1 MNTLKIL
8 PIAVLLLSCDT
19 KDSNYVSNYVAA
31 DDVFISDNK
40 VYAVGSTCEG
50 SSSTNCPTLWIDGD
64 LQNIGSVG
72 NFNSATSVFVEGDD
86 VYVTIDEHDTMNCY
100 IWKNGEKKIIDGA
113 TELTSL
119 YVKDRNVYIAGSYN
133 EQPTIW
139 INNNRQILSH
149 ETGCVND
156 ILVYENDVYAVGY
169 LGSVFNPLAVLW
181 KNGKMEKLGNNN
193 SEAFDILIHNGSL
206 YIAGKNNNCA
216 TLWLNGQSSTLEYE
230 KSHAYSVALLGDDI
244 YVGGQG
250 FDKVGRSCS
259 RLWKNGTPLPIAN
272 EMGYQI
278 LSVVAD
284 SDKLYVAGTGKD
296 RNPIWILNK

>member
-1 MNTLKIL
+1 MNALKFL
-8 PIAVLLLSCDT
+8 PIIVLLLSCS
-19 KDSNYVSNYVAA
+19 KDVQYVAA
-31 DDVFISDNK
+31 DDIFISDNK
-40 VYAVGSTCEG
+40 VYVVGNTSEG
-50 SSSTNCPTLWIDGD
+50 SSSTHCPTLWIDGD

-86 VYVTIDEHDTMNCY
+86 VYVTIDEHDKMNCY

-133 EQPTIW
+133 RQPTIW
-139 INNNRQILSH
+139 INDDRQILSL
-149 ETGCVND
+149 ENGCVND
-156 ILVYENDVYAVGY
+156 ILVYGNDIYAVGY
-169 LGSVFNPLAVLW
+169 LESNVTYQAVLW
-181 KNGKMEKLGNNN
+181 KNGEVERLGSDI
-193 SEAFDILIHNGSL
+193 SEANDILIHNGNL
-206 YIAGKNNNCA
+206 YIAGQDYNCA
-216 TLWLNGQSSTLEYE
+216 TLWLNGQSNILGPD
-230 KSHAYSVALLGDDI
+230 KSCAYSVAIFGDDI
-244 YVGGQG
+244 YVGGTGYEESQ
-250 FDKVGRSCS
+250 RRACS
-259 RLWKNGTPLPIAN
+259 RLWKNGTPLPFAN

>member
-40 VYAVGSTCEG
+40 VYAVGSTSEG

-72 NFNSATSVFVEGDD
+72 NFNSATSVFVEGND
-86 VYVTIDEHDTMNCY
+86 VYVTIDEHDNYY

-250 FDKVGRSCS
+250 FDKDGRSCS